1 MDTEKT
7 LEGKK
12 ILIVDDEQDILDM
25 LVELLSM
32 SNIDNASSFE
42 EGKRLLESEDYE
54 QHYSISWA

>member
-42 EGKRLLESEDYE
+42 EGKK
-54 QHYSISWA
+54 AP